1 MLPQSE
7 SFRRALARFERDV
20 GPRRA
25 QEFSNCSLQDV
36 QLLMK
41 KIQAEQEI
49 KGEMRHLKRLEP
61 FLEAMKELGK
71 VIEVFT
77 NTTVFLCY
85 IWGPIKF
92 LLGAASTHLQSLDRL
107 LDMYCDIEENLA
119 GLVHYEATFER
130 NTRLGPVLEDYYLD
144 VLNFHKEALAVF
156 DRPQWKI
163 LVDAAWKRFESKFA
177 VILQALTRRKEIL
190 NSEKLSASLDQ
201 IIKLRAEIREV
212 YTSQKQVADKQEEET
227 HEERKRAIMGRLSI
241 PDYKSDYR
249 FFIDCRDD
257 SNNKLGISS
266 GTWIFDNPI
275 FQAWHQ
281 CAASAKRVLYIHGRP
296 GGGKSTL
303 MATVIERLLSDM
315 TPGVA
320 LAYFYFRRQNADKDN
335 NFNGLLRALLGQL
348 YDRDPVL
355 ATHIEMQTSKHDGL
369 RSQVLQELVSTAVET
384 YPTTYIVLDG
394 LDECANEE
402 EERTIKW
409 LLALCDNSPGLR
421 ILFSGQRDGVLDHF
435 LKSSK
440 SAHSILLDTAPGH
453 VGNIKDY
460 CQSFARDI
468 QTEFENEL
476 EPSLEQKIVDL
487 VSVKADG
494 MFLYAKLVLE
504 HLLDLSSMAEL
515 KQELQPGVFPA
526 SLEEAYEK
534 LEHRLQKDSSR
545 AKSKCKAAT
554 RILSYVVCCKRTL
567 FWREIQSL
575 FSLDQLTGEVDFDR
589 RPVKSYK
596 RLCGSFLDS
605 HTVNKDYTG
614 PEDEV
619 HLVHETAREFLIRR
633 QIVNTTPV
641 HLELSVF
648 CSQYLLSPPFAP
660 GIAEDEIISYAR
672 RGSYAL
678 QDYAVQYWL
687 DHLRESIKACGT
699 LQGAGCQTARQRAYL
714 FLQSYG
720 DHAKMSTLVNDGNFR
735 TVDQVDQV
743 VNRISEFGAERNL
756 YFNIEGRTETIRQAI
771 GQLEEQTFTSGKTKI
786 PLSQLQGPLNVQKC
800 SKPWCIFFKG
810 NLQTAEAREKHINRH
825 ERPFC
830 CLLESCPM
838 FVVGYSSSAELQK
851 HNSKYHTR
859 SSNRNRF
866 PKLARGS
873 LPDDMDEKPKFM
885 DLMLAS
891 RRGDTNTIDD
901 LLGARTQRDAWQMV
915 NDRNKSTGEAPLYI
929 AAQNGHAQACEALL
943 RWGADANAVVKLLLD
958 TGNRDGRTALYIAA
972 QNGHEAVVK
981 LLLDTGKVATGA
993 KDKHGR
999 TALHMAAEKGHE
1011 GVVKLLLNTGKVDAG
1026 AKDKHGQTAL
1036 YIAAQKG
1043 HEGVVKLLLDTGE
1056 VDAGAKDKHG
1066 RTALHMAAEKGHEG
1080 VVKLLLNTGKVDAGA
1095 KDKHG
1100 RTALHM
1106 AAEKGHEAVVK
1117 LLLDTGKVDADPKDK
1132 AGQTALY
1139 MAAGNGHEAVVKL
1152 LLDTGK
1158 VDAGAKDKDGWTAL
1172 HTAARNGHEAV
1183 VKLLLDTGKVDADSQ
1198 GWNGQT
1204 ALHMAAEKGH
1214 EAAVKLLL
1222 DTGKVDADP
1231 KDKAG
1236 QTALYMAAE
1245 NGHEAVVKLLL
1256 DTGKIDADPKDGM
1269 GRTALYMAVKNGY
1282 EAVVKLLLDTGKVDA
1297 DPKDKAGQTALY
1309 MAAENGHEAVVK
1321 LLLDTGNQDGRTA
1334 LYMAAKKGHEA
1345 VVKLLL
1351 NTGKVDAG
1359 AKDKHG
1365 RTALHMAAQN
1375 WHEAVV
1381 KLLLDTGKVD
1391 ANPKGRNGHEAV
1403 VKLLLDTAKIDAD
1416 AKDKDGWTALHTA
1429 AMEGHKAAVKLL
1441 LDTGK
1446 VDADPKDGI
1455 GRTALYMAA
1464 KNGHEAVV
1472 KLLLDTGKVDAGAK
1486 DKDGWTALHT
1496 AARNGHEA
1504 VVKLLLDTGKVDAD
1518 SQGWNGQTALH
1529 MAAEKGHEAAVKL
1542 LLDTGKIDA
1551 GAKDMHGRTALH
1563 TAAENGHGAV
1573 VNLLSLVF

>member
-85 IWGPIKF
+85 IW
-92 LLGAASTHLQSLDRL
+92 AASTHLQSLDRL

-435 LKSSK
+435 LNHPSQRIQSS
-440 SAHSILLDTAPGH
+440 ST
-453 VGNIKDY
+453 
-460 CQSFARDI
+460 Q
-468 QTEFENEL
+468 
-476 EPSLEQKIVDL
+476 
-487 VSVKADG
+487 
-494 MFLYAKLVLE
+494 
-504 HLLDLSSMAEL
+504 HLAI
-515 KQELQPGVFPA
+515 
-526 SLEEAYEK
+526 YEK

-981 LLLDTGKVATGA
+981 LLLDTGKVDAGA
-993 KDKHGR
+993 KDENGR
-999 TALHMAAEKGHE
+999 TALHMAAKHGHE
-1011 GVVKLLLNTGKVDAG
+1011 E
-1026 AKDKHGQTAL
+1026 
-1036 YIAAQKG
+1036 I
-1043 HEGVVKLLLDTGE
+1043 
-1056 VDAGAKDKHG
+1056 
-1066 RTALHMAAEKGHEG
+1066 
-1080 VVKLLLNTGKVDAGA
+1080 
-1095 KDKHG
+1095 
-1100 RTALHM
+1100 
-1106 AAEKGHEAVVK
+1106 
-1117 LLLDTGKVDADPKDK
+1117 
-1132 AGQTALY
+1132 
-1139 MAAGNGHEAVVKL
+1139 
-1152 LLDTGK
+1152 
-1158 VDAGAKDKDGWTAL
+1158 
-1172 HTAARNGHEAV
+1172 
-1183 VKLLLDTGKVDADSQ
+1183 
-1198 GWNGQT
+1198 
-1204 ALHMAAEKGH
+1204 
-1214 EAAVKLLL
+1214 
-1222 DTGKVDADP
+1222 
-1231 KDKAG
+1231 
-1236 QTALYMAAE
+1236 
-1245 NGHEAVVKLLL
+1245 
-1256 DTGKIDADPKDGM
+1256 I
-1269 GRTALYMAVKNGY
+1269 
-1282 EAVVKLLLDTGKVDA
+1282 
-1297 DPKDKAGQTALY
+1297 
-1309 MAAENGHEAVVK
+1309 
-1321 LLLDTGNQDGRTA
+1321 
-1334 LYMAAKKGHEA
+1334 
-1345 VVKLLL
+1345 
-1351 NTGKVDAG
+1351 
-1359 AKDKHG
+1359 
-1365 RTALHMAAQN
+1365 
-1375 WHEAVV
+1375 

-1391 ANPKGRNGHEAV
+1391 ANI
-1403 VKLLLDTAKIDAD
+1403 LDQY
-1416 AKDKDGWTALHTA
+1416 GY
-1429 AMEGHKAAVKLL
+1429 
-1441 LDTGK
+1441 
-1446 VDADPKDGI
+1446 
-1455 GRTALYMAA
+1455 TALYMAEQY
-1464 KNGHEAVV
+1464 KHEAVI
-1472 KLLLDTGKVDAGAK
+1472 KLF
-1486 DKDGWTALHT
+1486 
-1496 AARNGHEA
+1496 
-1504 VVKLLLDTGKVDAD
+1504 
-1518 SQGWNGQTALH
+1518 
-1529 MAAEKGHEAAVKL
+1529 
-1542 LLDTGKIDA
+1542 
-1551 GAKDMHGRTALH
+1551 
-1563 TAAENGHGAV
+1563 
-1573 VNLLSLVF
+1573 SLAS